1 VTSRPRPLQVA
12 ARILLAAGVLAL
24 AYAAFVVVDAHMY
37 QQSQRRRLEQE
48 RQHPPVVAP
57 LVDDDHRAP
66 VMAPLVD
73 GDSIGEIEIPRLG
86 IAVSVVQGDSTAIL
100 QRAVGHLAE
109 TALPGEMGNVALA
122 GHRDTFFRPLK
133 GVQVGDAITL
143 KTRDGD
149 VTYEVESTRVVPPTD
164 LSVLDSTG
172 ERTLTLI
179 TCFPFSYVGSAPNR
193 FIVRARETG
202 HTPR

>member
-1 VTSRPRPLQVA
+1 
-12 ARILLAAGVLAL
+12 
-24 AYAAFVVVDAHMY
+24 
-37 QQSQRRRLEQE
+37 
-48 RQHPPVVAP
+48 
-57 LVDDDHRAP
+57 
-66 VMAPLVD
+66 
-73 GDSIGEIEIPRLG
+73 
-86 IAVSVVQGDSTAIL
+86 
-100 QRAVGHLAE
+100 VGHLAE
-109 TALPGEMGNVALA
+109 TALPGEMGNVVLA